1 MSARQQSEP
10 AARRLSRTLETR
22 GRALQCLIA
31 LMLMAAGFGSDAKAH
46 SLDEVDAM
54 LQSDEKYFQ
63 ALDKP
68 APDFALRTA
77 DGRAVR
83 LADLRGKVVV
93 LHFIYTSCP
102 DVCPLHAKK
111 LAAVQAMVNAT
122 PMRNQVVFVSVTT
135 DPSRDTPEVMRGYGP
150 VHGLDPANWLFL
162 TTAVGQP
169 EDTTRKLAEAFGH
182 TFTKSE
188 DGIQAHGIVTHVIDK
203 EGRWRANFH
212 GLDFASV
219 NLVTFVNALTND
231 VAGPHHVQG
240 SDQEAGWLAKLKNLF

>member
-1 MSARQQSEP
+1 MQR
-10 AARRLSRTLETR
+10 
-22 GRALQCLIA
+22 CLIA
-31 LMLMAAGFGSDAKAH
+31 LMLLTVGFAVDAKAH

-63 ALDKP
+63 AIDKP
-68 APDFALRTA
+68 APDFALRAA

-102 DVCPLHAKK
+102 DVCPLHAEKI
-111 LAAVQAMVNAT
+111 AAVQAMVNAT

-135 DPSRDTPEVMRGYGP
+135 DPSRDTPEVLSGYGP
-150 VHGLDPANWLFL
+150 AHGLDPTNWLFL

-182 TFTKSE
+182 TFTKSA

-203 EGRWRANFH
+203 DGRWRANFH
-212 GLDFASV
+212 GLDFAPV

-231 VAGPHHVQG
+231 VERPHHAQD
-240 SDQEAGWLAKLKNLF
+240 SDQQGGWLAKFKNLF